1 MVSAVVTDIEGTTTS
16 LSFVKDVLF
25 PYSRE
30 RMRAFIR
37 LNSQEPE
44 VQDAIREVAA
54 EACISTESDAICN
67 QLLTWIDEDKKIK
80 PLKTLQGLI
89 WEQGYQQG
97 DFYGHIYEDAYLRLS
112 EWHTQG
118 MTLGIFSSGS
128 CKAQR
133 LLFGHTPF
141 GDLTPLF
148 DFYFDTR
155 IGMKQSPEAYL
166 KIAAEMAFPPP
177 SILFL
182 SDIEAELDAASSVGY
197 KTVLLHRDTHQ
208 LPINTNHQIART
220 FSEINP

>member
-1 MVSAVVTDIEGTTTS
+1 MVSAVLTDIEGTTTS

-30 RMRAFIR
+30 RIRAFIS
-37 LNSQEPE
+37 LNSEQPE
-44 VQDAIREVAA
+44 VQVAIREVAS
-54 EACISTESDAICN
+54 EARLSIEPDAICN

-89 WEQGYQQG
+89 WEHGYQQG
-97 DFYGHIYEDAYLRLS
+97 DFYGHVYEDAYLRLS

-118 MTLGIFSSGS
+118 LTLGIFSSGS
-128 CKAQR
+128 CKAQQ

-148 DFYFDTR
+148 DFYFDTQM
-155 IGMKQSPEAYL
+155 GTKQSPEAYL
-166 KIAAEMAFPPP
+166 KIAEAMATPPP

-197 KTVLLHRDTHQ
+197 KTILLQRDTKQ
-208 LPINTNHQIART
+208 SPINTNHQIARN
-220 FSEINP
+220 FLEINP